1 MYIPASDAHRV
12 FAHLSLS
19 LTGVLLQKWQRESY
33 REALRRISRHLRQA
47 VIGQALPVYVSF
59 QVVTWYFAGKAPV
72 SQGGK
77 VPN

>member
-19 LTGVLLQKWQRESY
+19 LTVVLLQIWQCESY

-47 VIGQALPVYVSF
+47 VIGQALPVYVSLLPG
-59 QVVTWYFAGKAPV
+59 TLRGKLRPA
-72 SQGGK
+72 K
-77 VPN
+77 VGR